1 MPVGEDQVPHIELTR
16 EVARRFNNLFGREP
30 NFEELARAAVKKIG
44 KAGKEF
50 DRLRTAY
57 LQDGNAEALAGA
69 REILAASQNLGA
81 ADRER
86 LFGWLENKGKSIL
99 AECEAMLTEAS
110 KMPGL
115 DGQKMSKSYGNTIT
129 MREDPATVTKKCGR
143 CRPIRPACAA
153 PIRAAGQMPGM
164 AAAPGVQRR
173 RYPRMGEAG
182 LYQRRHRL
190 PGLQAT
196 GDRRCTPRTA
206 ADV

>member
-1 MPVGEDQVPHIELTR
+1 M
-16 EVARRFNNLFGREP
+16 
-30 NFEELARAAVKKIG
+30 
-44 KAGKEF
+44 
-50 DRLRTAY
+50 RTAY

-129 MREDPATVTKKCGR
+129 MREDPATVTKSAGDADR
-143 CRPIRPACAA
+143 SGPRA
-153 PIRAAGQMPGM
+153 PHRSGARTNA
-164 AAAPGVQRR
+164 
-173 RYPRMGEAG
+173 RYGSC
-182 LYQRRHRL
+182 
-190 PGLQAT
+190 T
-196 GDRRCTPRTA
+196 RCTATPIPA
-206 ADV
+206 NG